1 MHVFRDSHAIKT
13 AAQRIP
19 ALASRLTWLV
29 SEVSSD
35 TEKQLDEIL
44 TIVVVEEGDDIDHL
58 VTALDF
64 EVREEGVENIT
75 QLPGWFEL
83 TFIVNGEGFGYIVY
97 VPSTAE
103 ISPNLLAFCRAQLP
117 QETGASSPHAK

>member
-19 ALASRLTWLV
+19 ALASRLNWLV

-35 TEKQLDEIL
+35 TEKQLDEFL
-44 TIVVVEEGDDIDHL
+44 TIVVVEEGDDLDRL

-64 EVREEGVENIT
+64 DVQEEGVENTT

-83 TFIVNGEGFGYIVY
+83 TFIVNAEGFGYIVY
-97 VPSTAE
+97 VPDNAE
-103 ISPNLLAFCRAQLP
+103 TSPSLIAFCRAQFP
-117 QETGASSPHAK
+117 QGKGAS